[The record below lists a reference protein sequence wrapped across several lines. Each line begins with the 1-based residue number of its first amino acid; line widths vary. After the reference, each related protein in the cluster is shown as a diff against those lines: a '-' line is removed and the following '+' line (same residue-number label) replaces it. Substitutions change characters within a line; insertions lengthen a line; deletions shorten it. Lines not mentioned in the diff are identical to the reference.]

1 MGEPGVDSVG
11 LFSFMCYFL
20 YLKHDALAQQLCG
33 FVSCSSP
40 SIDPMQCECHG
51 SWYSQKSDVFLT
63 ISRTT
68 HHVRGSTSTCSCAGG
83 DDPMSVCV
91 CAQRGERLLCGRSV
105 HQVCSCWS
113 EMLTVLDRTLVVWH
127 ILPYSALLTV
137 SLCDT

>member
-1 MGEPGVDSVG
+1 M
-11 LFSFMCYFL
+11 
-20 YLKHDALAQQLCG
+20 HALAQQLCG

-40 SIDPMQCECHG
+40 GNDPMQCECHG
-51 SWYSQKSDVFLT
+51 SWHSKKSDVCLT

-68 HHVRGSTSTCSCAGG
+68 QRVRGALPPVPVLVEDG
-83 DDPMSVCV
+83 PMCVCVCVCV

-105 HQVCSCWS
+105 NHVCSCWS
-113 EMLTVLDRTLVVWH
+113 ELLTVLDRTAIVWH